1 MNVEIMTVLLTPT
14 LQKKRVEKSHMHGS
28 FTDNLSYM
36 RDSTQ
41 KIFLFTTRDLSL
53 LVEIHLPNRIV
64 QSTDTPVEFEI
75 HLLNRIV

>member
-1 MNVEIMTVLLTPT
+1 
-14 LQKKRVEKSHMHGS
+14 MHGS

-75 HLLNRIV
+75 HLLNRIVLSAESSVKFEIQLPNRIV